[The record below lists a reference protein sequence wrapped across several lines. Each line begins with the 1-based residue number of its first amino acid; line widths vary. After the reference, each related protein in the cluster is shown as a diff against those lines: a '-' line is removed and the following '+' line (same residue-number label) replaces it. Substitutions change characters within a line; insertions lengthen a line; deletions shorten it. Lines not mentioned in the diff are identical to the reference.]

1 MWHNKFE
8 LPDELQSVSDIEN
21 NIKYITKTHEAMTDN
36 SLMRIFLNKLEKRVI
51 SKVKTEYYLVV
62 LTPETM
68 KFLGSTKSTITKE
81 RN

>member
-1 MWHNKFE
+1 
-8 LPDELQSVSDIEN
+8 
-21 NIKYITKTHEAMTDN
+21 MTDN